1 MSTGETMMAGIF
13 ETRNLSVSINRRPR
27 EVYDFASVPENF
39 SKWASGLG
47 KLIRKVNDEWVAE
60 TPQGPI
66 KVRFT
71 ERNDF
76 GVLDHYVIPKPG
88 MELYIPMRVIANGA
102 GSELIFTLFRL
113 ADMSDEKYAEDAE
126 WVMRDLN
133 ALKKL
138 LEA

>member
-1 MSTGETMMAGIF
+1 MMAGIF

-39 SKWASGLG
+39 PQWASGLG
-47 KLIRKVNDEWVAE
+47 KSLRKMNDEWVAE
-60 TPQGPI
+60 TPQGPV

-88 MELYIPMRVIANGA
+88 TEIYIPMRVVANGT

-113 ADMSDEKYAEDAE
+113 PDMSDEKYAADAE
-126 WVMRDLN
+126 WVMRDLI

-138 LEA
+138 LEV

>member
-1 MSTGETMMAGIF
+1 MSIGETMMAGIF
-13 ETRNLSVSINRRPR
+13 EARNLSVSINRRPR

-39 SKWASGLG
+39 PKWATGLG
-47 KLIRKVNDEWVAE
+47 KSLRKMNDEWIAE
-60 TPQGPI
+60 TPQGPM

-76 GVLDHYVIPKPG
+76 GVLDHYVIPKPDK
-88 MELYIPMRVIANGA
+88 ELYIPMRVIANGT
-102 GSELIFTLFRL
+102 GSELIFTLFRPP
-113 ADMSDEKYAEDAE
+113 DMPDEKYAEDAE

-138 LEA
+138 LEV

>member
-39 SKWASGLG
+39 PKWASGLG
-47 KLIRKVNDEWVAE
+47 KSIRKVNDEWVAE

>member
-1 MSTGETMMAGIF
+1 MMAGIF

-39 SKWASGLG
+39 PKWATGLG
-47 KLIRKVNDEWVAE
+47 KSLRKMNDKWVAE
-60 TPQGPI
+60 TPQGPMKI
-66 KVRFT
+66 RFT

-76 GVLDHYVIPKPG
+76 GVLDHYVIPKLG
-88 MELYIPMRVIANGA
+88 TEIYIPMRVIANGA

-113 ADMSDEKYAEDAE
+113 PDMSDEKYAEDTE
-126 WVMRDLN
+126 WVMWDLN

>member
-1 MSTGETMMAGIF
+1 MMAGIY
-13 ETRNLSVSINRRPR
+13 ETRNLSVSINRRAR

-39 SKWASGLG
+39 PQWATGLG
-47 KLIRKVNDEWVAE
+47 KSLKKVNDAWIAE
-60 TPQGPI
+60 TLQGPV

-76 GVLDHYVIPKPG
+76 GVLDHYVIPEPG
-88 MELYIPMRVIANGA
+88 TEVYIPMRVIANGA
-102 GSELIFTLFRL
+102 GSELIFTLFRRP
-113 ADMSDEKYAEDAE
+113 DMSDEKYAEDVA

-133 ALKKL
+133 TLKRL

>member
-1 MSTGETMMAGIF
+1 MMAGIF
-13 ETRNLSVSINRRPR
+13 EARNLSVSINRRPR

-39 SKWASGLG
+39 PKWATGLG
-47 KLIRKVNDEWVAE
+47 KSLRKMNDEWVAE
-60 TPQGPI
+60 TPQGPV

-76 GVLDHYVIPKPG
+76 GVLEHYVIPKPG
-88 MELYIPMRVIANGA
+88 TEIYIPMRVGANGT

-113 ADMSDEKYAEDAE
+113 PDMSDEKYAADAE
-126 WVMRDLN
+126 WVMRDLI

-138 LEA
+138 LEV

>member
-1 MSTGETMMAGIF
+1 MMAGIF
-13 ETRNLSVSINRRPR
+13 EARNLSVSINRRPR

-39 SKWASGLG
+39 PKWATGLG
-47 KLIRKVNDEWVAE
+47 KSLRKMNNEWVAE
-60 TPQGPI
+60 TPQGSM

-88 MELYIPMRVIANGA
+88 MELYIPMRIIANGT
-102 GSELIFTLFRL
+102 GSELIFTLFRPPG
-113 ADMSDEKYAEDAE
+113 MPDEKYAEDAE
-126 WVMRDLN
+126 WVMQDLN

>member
-1 MSTGETMMAGIF
+1 MMAGIL
-13 ETRNLSVSINRRPR
+13 ETRNLSVTINRRPR
-27 EVYDFASVPENF
+27 EVYDFASAPENLP
-39 SKWASGLG
+39 KWATGTG
-47 KLIRKVNDEWVAE
+47 KSIKKVNGEWIVA
-60 TPQGPI
+60 TPQGPM

-76 GVLDHYVIPKPG
+76 GVLDHYVIPGPG
-88 MELYIPMRVIANGA
+88 AEIYIPMRVVANGT

-113 ADMSDEKYAEDAE
+113 PDMSDEKYAEDAE

>member
-1 MSTGETMMAGIF
+1 MMAGIF
-13 ETRNLSVSINRRPR
+13 ETRNLSVSINRRPH
-27 EVYDFASVPENF
+27 EVYDFASAPENF
-39 SKWASGLG
+39 PKWATGAG
-47 KLIRKVNDEWVAE
+47 KSIKKVNGEWIVE
-60 TPQGPI
+60 TPQGPM

-76 GVLDHYVIPKPG
+76 GVLDHYVIPGPG
-88 MELYIPMRVIANGA
+88 TELYIPMRVIANGT
-102 GSELIFTLFRL
+102 GSEMIFTLFRL
-113 ADMSDEKYAEDAE
+113 PDMSDEKYAADAE

>member
-1 MSTGETMMAGIF
+1 MMAGIF

-27 EVYDFASVPENF
+27 EVYDFASVPKNF

-47 KLIRKVNDEWVAE
+47 KSIRKVNDEWVAE
-60 TPQGPI
+60 TPQGPM

-76 GVLDHYVIPKPG
+76 GVLDHYVIPGPG
-88 MELYIPMRVIANGA
+88 AEIYIPMRVIANGT

-113 ADMSDEKYAEDAE
+113 PDMSNEKYAEDAE

-133 ALKKL
+133 ALKQL